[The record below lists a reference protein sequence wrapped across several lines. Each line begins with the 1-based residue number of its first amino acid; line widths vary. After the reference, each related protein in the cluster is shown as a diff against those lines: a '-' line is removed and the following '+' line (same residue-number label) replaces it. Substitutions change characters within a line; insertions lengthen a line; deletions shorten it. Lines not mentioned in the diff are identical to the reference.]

1 MVISEHPASE
11 YAVIGTRPI
20 RHDGLDK
27 VTGRAVYGA
36 DIRLSGLVYGAVL
49 RSPYPHARVVSIDTS
64 KAEAAAGVLAI
75 MTGADVP
82 GTGPDADR
90 VMAGPK
96 AVYRGHPV
104 AAVAA
109 TSLNLAQ
116 EAVELIDVEY
126 EKLQPI
132 LAIQEAMS
140 PDSEIIH
147 PDFRGDHLGESVGN
161 TNVSTHLRYV
171 TGDTEKGFEES
182 EVVIERE
189 VETRHRAP
197 GLHRTA
203 LGDGALG

>member
-64 KAEAAAGVLAI
+64 KAEAAPGVLAV

-90 VMAGPK
+90 VMAGAK

-116 EAVELIDVEY
+116 EAVDLIEVEY

-132 LAIQEAMS
+132 LGITEAMS
-140 PDSEIIH
+140 PIPRSFT
-147 PDFRGDHLGESVGN
+147 PTSAATTLESQW
-161 TNVSTHLRYV
+161 
-171 TGDTEKGFEES
+171 
-182 EVVIERE
+182 VIRMYRPIC
-189 VETRHRAP
+189 VM
-197 GLHRTA
+197 
-203 LGDGALG
+203 